1 MRFVVLARRFH
12 YNLRDSRIISNSYNY
27 KGGVVD
33 DRQFMTQ
40 FLSVIGLLTLIMIL
54 AIVIARIVT
63 SGQEQDTSDP
73 LTQKM
78 IEERIK
84 PVGQV
89 YVGSV
94 PAEASKPAASETKP
108 SASQAGAAKFA
119 SGQEVYEAV
128 CFACHATG
136 AAGSPKFGDKQSW
149 AKYLEK
155 GIEGNYANAIK
166 GTAGGMPPKGGRA
179 DLADEDV
186 KAAVD
191 YMVSKVTGS

>member
-1 MRFVVLARRFH
+1 MGLWTNALFQIH
-12 YNLRDSRIISNSYNY
+12 TGT

-40 FLSVIGLLTLIMIL
+40 FLSVIGLLILIMIL
-54 AIVIARIVT
+54 AIIIARIVT
-63 SGQEQDTSDP
+63 SGQEQNTSDP
-73 LTQKM
+73 ITQKM

-94 PAEASKPAASETKP
+94 PPEASKPATAETTSP
-108 SASQAGAAKFA
+108 ATEA
-119 SGQEVYEAV
+119 SGSKYGSGKEVYEAV
-128 CFACHATG
+128 CLACHATG
-136 AAGSPKFGDKQSW
+136 VANAPKYGDKEGW
-149 AKYLEK
+149 AKYIEK
-155 GIEGNYANAIK
+155 GIENNYANAIN
-166 GTAGGMPPKGGRA
+166 GIGAMPARGGRA

-191 YMVSKVTGS
+191 YIVSGLN